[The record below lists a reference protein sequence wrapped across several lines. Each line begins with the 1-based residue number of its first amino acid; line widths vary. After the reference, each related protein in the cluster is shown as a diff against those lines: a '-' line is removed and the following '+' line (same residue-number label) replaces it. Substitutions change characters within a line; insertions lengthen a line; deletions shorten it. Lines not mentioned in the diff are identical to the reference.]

1 MSTSGS
7 ASSRSFPSA
16 CRTVLQFLPGNIGPL
31 GDGGGVQQHLLGV
44 RRSGSRG
51 KELRATR
58 SICELPFGPTHSSP
72 TAQVPCARRAL
83 AERLPVP
90 SSAELSSGLGRAVGA
105 EGCLGSVQAC
115 PQTRGAPRPRASP
128 GGSASPS
135 SLPLASAAPSSGRV
149 ASLQLPCFLLL
160 SWSSSRVGTFL
171 CRFTVIFMRLGTERR
186 QEYVVSAP
194 H

>member
-1 MSTSGS
+1 MVPLIP
-7 ASSRSFPSA
+7 APQRRCP
-16 CRTVLQFLPGNIGPL
+16 VPGAHWL
-31 GDGGGVQQHLLGV
+31 
-44 RRSGSRG
+44 
-51 KELRATR
+51 
-58 SICELPFGPTHSSP
+58 
-72 TAQVPCARRAL
+72 
-83 AERLPVP
+83 ERLPVP

-128 GGSASPS
+128 GGSSSPS
-135 SLPLASAAPSSGRV
+135 SLPLASEAPSSGRV

-194 H
+194 HLPKVLRVLTVGVHLVFDCLRGWGSSAP